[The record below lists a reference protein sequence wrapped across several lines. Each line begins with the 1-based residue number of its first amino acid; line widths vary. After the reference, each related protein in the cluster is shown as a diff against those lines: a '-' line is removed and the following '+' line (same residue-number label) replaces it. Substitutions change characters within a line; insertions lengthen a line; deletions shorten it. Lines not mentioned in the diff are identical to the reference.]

1 MTSQFP
7 HAPNAIPGRR
17 YSAADLAERAGHSPD
32 YWLRKARRQEVPHRK
47 VGRSI
52 WWEEEDVQEII
63 ADALV
68 KPGDPLASVVPHRR
82 R

>member
-1 MTSQFP
+1 MRHTATDVAS
-7 HAPNAIPGRR
+7 RV
-17 YSAADLAERAGHSPD
+17 GHTAD

-52 WWEEEDVQEII
+52 WWEEEDVQQII

-68 KPGDPLASVVPHRR
+68 KPYDPLATAVSRR
-82 R
+82 RPR